1 MLLKSNFSDTK
12 WESDCNYL
20 GVNGSLRYED
30 KSADYYFKRAESIIL
45 KGSHQAHSSNSHLTS
60 IGIWFEP
67 SINSGFLFPLRSW
80 SNNFFLCC
88 PFISAFRKILE
99 KYLKVYMSLS

>member
-45 KGSHQAHSSNSHLTS
+45 KGSHQAHSSNSHLLLESGLNHLLTLGSSFHLDLGLITS
-60 IGIWFEP
+60 FYVVRLLVLWGRF
-67 SINSGFLFPLRSW
+67 
-80 SNNFFLCC
+80 
-88 PFISAFRKILE
+88 
-99 KYLKVYMSLS
+99 